1 MVRSYR
7 IKAGDN
13 MLLQKKV
20 SSRSEETNKVAKKT
34 DVAKAISKSN
44 KKHAKMMK
52 MLAQ

>member
-13 MLLQKKV
+13 MLPQKKV
-20 SSRSEETNKVAKKT
+20 STKSEKINKDTKKP